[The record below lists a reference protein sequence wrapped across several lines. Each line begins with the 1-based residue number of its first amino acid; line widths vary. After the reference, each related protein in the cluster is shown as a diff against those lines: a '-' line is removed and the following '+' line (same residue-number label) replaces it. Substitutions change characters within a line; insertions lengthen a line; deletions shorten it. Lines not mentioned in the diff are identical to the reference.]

1 MKKSLLASLVLGATF
16 AVAGGFA
23 TDADAAKAPKPKAEP
38 AKPAGQV
45 VEYAE
50 LENRVGETV
59 AIDTTFKTTRM
70 GRLVRWTQPTLTVD
84 MGTAEHPLELTV
96 PKETIVKITVVTP
109 PAADAKDTGTSG
121 AKKN

>member
-1 MKKSLLASLVLGATF
+1 MKKSLLASLFLGMTLA
-16 AVAGGFA
+16 AAGGFA
-23 TDADAAKAPKPKAEP
+23 SDAEAKKAPKPQAEP

-45 VEYAE
+45 VEYAA
-50 LENRVGETV
+50 LESRVGETV
-59 AIDTTFKTTRM
+59 SIETTFKTTRT
-70 GRLVRWTQPTLTVD
+70 GKLVKWTQPALTMD
-84 MGTAEHPLELTV
+84 LGSADKPLELTV